1 MMELLPDIFVLLVA
15 EPGPGTA
22 HRSPAT
28 VSALGPLGVVVVKQ
42 PLPQSVQYLQSLWGD
57 ENPIRPDG
65 SDHIDHGGMG
75 QTQPDDAIGLGF
87 GDGGGGKNRKNHD

>member
-1 MMELLPDIFVLLVA
+1 MELFPDIFVFHKA

-22 HRSPAT
+22 HRSSAT
-28 VSALGPLGVVVVKQ
+28 VSALRALNVEVIEQ
-42 PLPQSVQYLQSLWGD
+42 PLPQNVQYLLSLLGD

-65 SDHIDHGGMG
+65 SDYINHGGMG
-75 QTQPDDAIGLGF
+75 QTQPDDAILLGF